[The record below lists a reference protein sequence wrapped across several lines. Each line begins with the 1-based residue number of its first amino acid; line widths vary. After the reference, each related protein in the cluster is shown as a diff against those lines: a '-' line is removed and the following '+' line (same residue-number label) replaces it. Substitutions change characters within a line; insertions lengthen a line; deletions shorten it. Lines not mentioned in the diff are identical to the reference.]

1 MAATQN
7 YESHRHTPTL
17 TGIGFMFVLLS
28 LVAFALRGIGIG
40 GRVMFGVGLVGLAA
54 ADVVLLQISRSY
66 TTRLQDRI
74 IKLEMKTRCAT
85 LLPPQQQAALGRL
98 STRQI
103 VALRFASDAELPALL
118 DRADREQLSG
128 DQIKK
133 AIKSW
138 TPDWDRT

>member
-1 MAATQN
+1 MATQS
-7 YESHRHTPTL
+7 YETHRHIPRL
-17 TGIGFMFVLLS
+17 TGIGFLFVLLS
-28 LVAFALRGIGIG
+28 LVAFALRWFEIG
-40 GRVMFGVGLVGLAA
+40 GRTMFAVGLICLAA

-74 IKLEMKTRCAT
+74 IKLEMRTRCAT
-85 LLPPQQQAALGRL
+85 LLPPSQQAALGRL

-118 DRADREQLSG
+118 ERADREQLSS

-133 AIKSW
+133 AIQNW
-138 TPDWDRT
+138 RPDWDRT